1 MNLNSV
7 VCSVINQ
14 LVIVRQFHENCYRLA
29 FIVTIGQMIVSF
41 HLIDYYYQ
49 FIFCYIL
56 GWTFHF
62 VLWISQ
68 YSSMHYLQNPLIQY
82 ALGVLYIKQY
92 KLLTLGTE
100 SWFSELDIHFL
111 NANKPPKNISLGD
124 CASSEYPCYSLLI
137 LIFQVVTESVL
148 ENARILIMHL
158 VWAII
163 PDM

>member
-1 MNLNSV
+1 MQGHSFPYHWIAKAVIVISLVQQKILTNLHMLALSEPEFCS
-7 VCSVINQ
+7 CSVINQ
-14 LVIVRQFHENCYRLA
+14 LVIVRQFHENCCRLA

-41 HLIDYYYQ
+41 QLIDYYYQ

-100 SWFSELDIHFL
+100 SWLPNHGSV
-111 NANKPPKNISLGD
+111 NWIS
-124 CASSEYPCYSLLI
+124 
-137 LIFQVVTESVL
+137 IF
-148 ENARILIMHL
+148 
-158 VWAII
+158 
-163 PDM
+163 